1 VREWKEKDHHREERI
16 NIEKVSLEDQLEAIK
31 SFQST
36 IRKLEKA
43 LAQMTEKGVNTN
55 LVKKRFKAACIGL
68 DTLEYIW
75 NQKLHHY
82 SPEELTEARQVL
94 IGLFPSIENTYDK
107 LKAGS
112 PQRTLLDRRL
122 KALELA
128 VEAIDDCFNK

>member
-1 VREWKEKDHHREERI
+1 M
-16 NIEKVSLEDQLEAIK
+16 EKVSFEDQLEAIK

-43 LAQMTEKGVNTN
+43 LAQMTEKGANTN

-75 NQKLHHY
+75 NQKPHHY
-82 SPEELTEARQVL
+82 SSEELTEARQVL